1 MPEEIKNKE
10 EETEKV
16 EKFAISSVSFLFFK
30 SSNRILRQ
38 ILLITSISLIPLSVS
53 VKAEEL
59 KGYMYLY
66 GEVGADYISDVD
78 IPSLNKRG
86 GNIAFSLGQ
95 FDILAK
101 ISYGKAEGLIE
112 IPMISTVELPI
123 WTNLW
128 FERYYV
134 GYNFHEL
141 FSLKI
146 GGTYGAMGYL
156 SRNWHR
162 AFYLMPTIRRPI
174 VTNSEDEGGILPL
187 YATGIEANGEASIG
201 EFRPG
206 YIFQVINGNYHFG
219 SDDLLDYDREKTF
232 LGKIYIR
239 RYLEEIGISLGY
251 DPFRIPTEDG
261 GSIYVQNFIAGLNL
275 SYIKLDGLIGLAEGF
290 IIGDRR
296 SKTLGGGGFLILS
309 YRILDIGDFDFR
321 PFLQFGFMDWQ
332 DGNPFFEELNKGAEE
347 VRKRY
352 VNMGP
357 GTVKHLEYAGGIRI
371 GITPYFALKIG
382 FNYYD
387 IKNEKDLYYISVRAG
402 WGIPVFER

>member
-1 MPEEIKNKE
+1 MLKFQVSIKE
-10 EETEKV
+10 
-16 EKFAISSVSFLFFK
+16 
-30 SSNRILRQ
+30 
-38 ILLITSISLIPLSVS
+38 
-53 VKAEEL
+53 
-59 KGYMYLY
+59 
-66 GEVGADYISDVD
+66 
-78 IPSLNKRG
+78 G
-86 GNIAFSLGQ
+86 GNIAFNLGT

-101 ISYGKAEGLIE
+101 LSYGKAEGLIE

-123 WTNLW
+123 WNTLL

-156 SRNWHR
+156 TRNWHR
-162 AFYLMPTIRRPI
+162 GFYLMPTIRRPI
-174 VTNSEDEGGILPL
+174 ITNSEDEGGILPL
-187 YATGIEANGEASIG
+187 YATGIEASGEASIG

-219 SDDLLDYDREKTF
+219 SDDLIDYDRERTF

-251 DPFRIPTEDG
+251 DPFRISTKDSG
-261 GSIYVQNFIAGLNL
+261 KDSAKDNGKDSGSIYVQNFIAGLNL
-275 SYIKLDGLIGLAEGF
+275 SYVKLDGLIGLAEGF
-290 IIGDRR
+290 IIRDLQ
-296 SKTLGGGGFLILS
+296 SKTQGGGGFLILS

-371 GITPYFALKIG
+371 GITPYFAFKIG